1 MLSDISKTFDPLK
14 SLSPVIIF
22 LKQLVQSA
30 WEASISWDD
39 QLPSELADHYWKW
52 ISKLIS
58 LKDVE
63 LQRFVLVDG
72 FSDKIELHRFCD
84 ASDRVY
90 DAHIYIVATD
100 SHGRWKSSLIV
111 VKPNVAPVK
120 TQSVARLE
128 LRAALLS
135 TSLF

>member
-1 MLSDISKTFDPLK
+1 M
-14 SLSPVIIF
+14 
-22 LKQLVQSA
+22 
-30 WEASISWDD
+30 
-39 QLPSELADHYWKW
+39 
-52 ISKLIS
+52 
-58 LKDVE
+58 E

-72 FSDKIELHRFCD
+72 FSDKTELHRFCD
-84 ASDRVY
+84 ASERAY

-100 SHGRWKSSLIV
+100 FHGRWKSSLIV
-111 VKPNVAPVK
+111 VKTKVAPVK